1 MNEKR
6 SGLTSIRVWWLAIC
20 GGAFLMAFIAGVT
33 FMPGTMLNGRN
44 LRNIL
49 TTCGSTLLI
58 AAAIYIPF
66 ARGQLDLSVL
76 GVGSFCAMLIGVFCN
91 YLGMPGIVAAL
102 IALFIGAI
110 IGLLNGLIAMVFRRK
125 NPIFLAAATAC
136 IGIFYRYIAM
146 SISDGSPIRIPG
158 FMSSGNI
165 LLFLLPVMLLT
176 GIFALLSF
184 TKGGARDFNGI
195 YEKESDCSRCT
206 IVSFL
211 LSGALSGLA
220 AALTASRVG
229 AVMPT
234 MFNFNPSYILPL
246 AIAGVAIPNVKK
258 NKTGAFLGYLSL
270 IPAALA
276 ATCMQNI
283 LNRIGVNTYINYIVF
298 AFFSAIFIILNAILG
313 SKASKIEYSPV
324 KSAPMQQVAYAAP
337 PAHAP
342 GYSPYAALEEITRMY
357 RSGEIS
363 EREYIMR
370 KNEIL
375 SRM

>member
-1 MNEKR
+1 MM
-6 SGLTSIRVWWLAIC
+6 GVIR
-20 GGAFLMAFIAGVT
+20 G
-33 FMPGTMLNGRN
+33 
-44 LRNIL
+44 
-49 TTCGSTLLI
+49 
-58 AAAIYIPF
+58 
-66 ARGQLDLSVL
+66 
-76 GVGSFCAMLIGVFCN
+76 FCC
-91 YLGMPGIVAAL
+91 
-102 IALFIGAI
+102 
-110 IGLLNGLIAMVFRRK
+110 
-125 NPIFLAAATAC
+125 
-136 IGIFYRYIAM
+136 
-146 SISDGSPIRIPG
+146 S
-158 FMSSGNI
+158 
-165 LLFLLPVMLLT
+165 
-176 GIFALLSF
+176 
-184 TKGGARDFNGI
+184 
-195 YEKESDCSRCT
+195 SRCT

-258 NKTGAFLGYLSL
+258 NKIGAFLGYLSL